1 MRAFC
6 FALKKCKNA
15 CPCNPQ
21 GQFGLEKGAHFGFSL
36 FGGKPRT
43 HRKTLGVNLTQG
55 SREAQRKRYYLSPI
69 QPLSHG
75 VFILNRRAS
84 SPCTGEPRT
93 HRKTLGVNLTQGS
106 REAQRKRYYLSPIQP
121 LSQNLRFCQL
131 PLHRGAESR
140 SRSERCDFLPFR
152 GGAAAAAEGV
162 VIYRLPCRTVLF
174 CAEKSA
180 SRQDSRAK

>member
-1 MRAFC
+1 MPALAIRKGSLVWRKGRAAHIFE
-6 FALKKCKNA
+6 FPFLRKA
-15 CPCNPQ
+15 
-21 GQFGLEKGAHFGFSL
+21 EK
-36 FGGKPRT
+36 P
-43 HRKTLGVNLTQG
+43 GVNTMPCRG
-55 SREAQRKRYYLSPI
+55 I

-84 SPCTGEPRT
+84 SPCTVGFRVPPVADTTRKASCCRPQVRERTAEARAANGE
-93 HRKTLGVNLTQGS
+93 
-106 REAQRKRYYLSPIQP
+106 
-121 LSQNLRFCQL
+121 
-131 PLHRGAESR
+131 GAESR
-140 SRSERCDFLPFR
+140 PPSERCDFLPFR

>member
-6 FALKKCKNA
+6 SALKKCKNV

-21 GQFGLEKGAHFGFSL
+21 GQFGLEKGGTFWL
-36 FGGKPRT
+36 FPFWGKP
-43 HRKTLGVNLTQG
+43 G
-55 SREAQRKRYYLSPI
+55 
-69 QPLSHG
+69 
-75 VFILNRRAS
+75 
-84 SPCTGEPRT
+84 T

-140 SRSERCDFLPFR
+140 PPSERCDFLPFR